1 MRQLT
6 ATDLGRQVERLLQ
19 ANHAAY
25 AQRWK
30 LLENGG
36 SEDSAELLE
45 LLQHICEVGTE
56 EID

>member
-30 LLENGG
+30 LEIENGG
-36 SEDSAELLE
+36 RE
-45 LLQHICEVGTE
+45 
-56 EID
+56 

>member
-6 ATDLGRQVERLLQ
+6 ATDLLQ

-30 LLENGG
+30 LLGNGG
-36 SEDSAELLE
+36 SEDSAELL
-45 LLQHICEVGTE
+45 
-56 EID
+56 

>member
-25 AQRWK
+25 AQRWM
-30 LLENGG
+30 LEENDGR
-36 SEDSAELLE
+36 EYCADPL
-45 LLQHICEVGTE
+45 
-56 EID
+56 

>member
-25 AQRWK
+25 AQRWM
-30 LLENGG
+30 LEENGG
-36 SEDSAELLE
+36 SEDSAELL
-45 LLQHICEVGTE
+45 
-56 EID
+56 

>member
-25 AQRWK
+25 AQRRK
-30 LLENGG
+30 LVENGG
-36 SEDSAELLE
+36 SEDSAELL
-45 LLQHICEVGTE
+45 
-56 EID
+56 